1 MFLIVYFLSLV
12 MYAQKETFESVCY
25 TKEHKESIRVTSE
38 LDISTLSFLDKLKF
52 VEKEYIEVHETYI
65 NDEGYVAQD
74 ITTKSHMN
82 MYPEWYAPPSRI
94 RIDQEGI
101 KTYVSNTH
109 PLLPQNWEEDY
120 LIDPFYGE
128 YLTDAETG
136 EKYLFQAYTD
146 IDLEHYQLMNSV
158 MQSSGGVENL
168 TYKIPDATQ
177 LNNFRQEG
185 YSVIEE
191 NGTTTVKDD
200 TKILIWKDGEKAVIV
215 QVIEGDILQ
224 NTQKMYYEYVDEYD
238 DYLITKMTTNTPSV
252 FDNGDCYEMVT
263 ETIFSKYANSCESKD
278 EKAKPQEQASLV
290 LSQEDLAIHPNPA
303 SDMLNIV
310 IPNSNQ
316 PSILTIVDISG
327 SVLLQ
332 RTLNNKISNYEVKVN
347 AFPSGMY
354 MLKVQQGAQIYS
366 SKFVK
371 K

>member
-1 MFLIVYFLSLV
+1 M
-12 MYAQKETFESVCY
+12 
-25 TKEHKESIRVTSE
+25 
-38 LDISTLSFLDKLKF
+38 
-52 VEKEYIEVHETYI
+52 
-65 NDEGYVAQD
+65 
-74 ITTKSHMN
+74 
-82 MYPEWYAPPSRI
+82 
-94 RIDQEGI
+94 
-101 KTYVSNTH
+101 SNTH

-128 YLTDAETG
+128 YLTDAEAG